1 MSGLFDD
8 LLQPLG
14 DKQRDALVSA
24 WAALE
29 YGSEPAAEAMLPAL
43 RDATLRHL
51 LDQMLRR
58 VGRTLVQ
65 TGAYEWTSGYRDDI
79 ATELAANGWG
89 ILPPLERA
97 VLALVLIHSVAIP
110 RAEGRPVG
118 DDWQSTCPTTP
129 THLRKLSQVH
139 GHLRLNNALQ
149 RLRATA
155 LVRQVRGADSEMAGA
170 SYVPGPALRRL
181 TPAARQRLQENLIL
195 AVGPDT
201 ALATAITV
209 RRSQRH
215 SSEPSV
221 PRGVVHEQ

>member
-14 DKQRDALVSA
+14 DKQRDALVAA

-29 YGSEPAAEAMLPAL
+29 YSSEPASEAALPAL
-43 RDATLRHL
+43 RDAALRHL

-58 VGRTLVQ
+58 TGRTLVHA
-65 TGAYEWTSGYRDDI
+65 GAYLWTSGYRDDI

-89 ILPPLERA
+89 VLPPLERA
-97 VLALVLIHSVAIP
+97 ALTLVLIHSVAIP
-110 RAEGRPVG
+110 QAEGRLAR
-118 DDWQSTCPTTP
+118 DDWDSPYPTTP
-129 THLRKLSQVH
+129 TSLRKLSQVYRQR
-139 GHLRLNNALQ
+139 RLSDALQ
-149 RLRATA
+149 WLRAA
-155 LVRQVRGADSEMAGA
+155 GLIRVVRGADPEMAGA

-209 RRSQRH
+209 RRNLSRTQ
-215 SSEPSV
+215 S
-221 PRGVVHEQ
+221 

>member
-14 DKQRDALVSA
+14 DRQRDSLVSA

-29 YGSEPAAEAMLPAL
+29 YGSEPASEAALPAL

-58 VGRTLVQ
+58 TGRTLVH
-65 TGAYEWTSGYRDDI
+65 TGPYMWTSGYRDDI
-79 ATELAANGWG
+79 AAELVVKGWG
-89 ILPPLERA
+89 VLPPLERA
-97 VLALVLIHSVAIP
+97 ALILVLIYSVAIP
-110 RAEGRPVG
+110 RAEGRLAG
-118 DDWQSTCPTTP
+118 DDWQSPHPTTP

-139 GHLRLNNALQ
+139 GQRRLSDALQ
-149 RLRATA
+149 WLRAA
-155 LVRQVRGADSEMAGA
+155 GLVRVVRGADPETAGA

-181 TPAARQRLQENLIL
+181 TPVARQRLQENLIL

-209 RRSQRH
+209 RRSLGR
-215 SSEPSV
+215 SPEATIS
-221 PRGVVHEQ
+221 PRSDS